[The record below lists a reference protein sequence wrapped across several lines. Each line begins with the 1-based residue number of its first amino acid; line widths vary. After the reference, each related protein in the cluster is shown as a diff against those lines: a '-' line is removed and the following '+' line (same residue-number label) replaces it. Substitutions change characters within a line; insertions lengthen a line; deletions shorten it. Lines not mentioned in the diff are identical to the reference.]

1 MSQPPQLPIPT
12 APAVPPKP
20 GYVQAISI
28 MCLVDGILN
37 ILWGGG
43 LAVILIC
50 GCFTV
55 CFAPLGIYP
64 VVLGILEI
72 LYAVKLLPTPIQ
84 PVRPAQYLA
93 IMQIVNIITGNVIS
107 LAIGIISLVFYS
119 DAKVKAYFDAVQAKP
134 AA

>member
-1 MSQPPQLPIPT
+1 
-12 APAVPPKP
+12 
-20 GYVQAISI
+20 
-28 MCLVDGILN
+28 
-37 ILWGGG
+37 
-43 LAVILIC
+43 
-50 GCFTV
+50 
-55 CFAPLGIYP
+55 
-64 VVLGILEI
+64 
-72 LYAVKLLPTPIQ
+72 VKLLPTPIQ